1 MHPKKLIDSNTVNWQ
16 IAPMPR
22 STPSHSGLKLS
33 PQPSSFASLQDLAE
47 AVNDWCAERGF
58 VPVSG
63 QAAANLSERSLRYYR
78 TLGLLDGPQAGEGTY
93 GERHFLQLAAIR
105 ALQSRGM
112 PLRRIQELLYGRDN
126 ANLRELLTRA
136 KREQQPVASM
146 PPFSAETWN
155 VTPLEGSFAL
165 IGRDGARPTAAQVA
179 AIRALQSRGM
189 PLRRIQELLYGRD
202 NANLRELLT
211 RAKSELQPVATMPPF
226 SAETWNV
233 TPLAGSFALIGRDG
247 ARPTAAQVTAINR
260 ILQKQKVTSR

>member
-1 MHPKKLIDSNTVNWQ
+1 MPAKFLIDSNTVNWQ

-22 STPSHSGLKLS
+22 STTSHSGLKLS
-33 PQPSSFASLQDLAE
+33 PQSSSFASLQSLAE
-47 AVNDWCAERGF
+47 AVNEWCSERGF

-78 TLGLLDGPQAGEGTY
+78 TLGILDGPSTGEGSAY
-93 GERHFLQLAAIR
+93 GERHFLHLAALR

-112 PLRRIQELLYGRDN
+112 PLRRIQELLYGRDD

-136 KREQQPVASM
+136 KREQQPVATM

-165 IGRDGARPTAAQVA
+165 IGRDGARPTAAQV
-179 AIRALQSRGM
+179 
-189 PLRRIQELLYGRD
+189 
-202 NANLRELLT
+202 
-211 RAKSELQPVATMPPF
+211 
-226 SAETWNV
+226 
-233 TPLAGSFALIGRDG
+233 
-247 ARPTAAQVTAINR
+247 TAINR